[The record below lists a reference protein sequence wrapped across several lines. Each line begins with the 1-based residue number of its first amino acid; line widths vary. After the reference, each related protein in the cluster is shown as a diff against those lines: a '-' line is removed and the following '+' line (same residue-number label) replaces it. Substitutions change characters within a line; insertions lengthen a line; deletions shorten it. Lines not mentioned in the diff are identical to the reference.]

1 MRVHPLCNMG
11 FNMKQSVAGVTLAAI
26 VSVLFSLSPASADTV
41 VDWMISGG
49 SAGLGGTDPS
59 GTLSGSG
66 TFTYSSSPT
75 MTGDGTGFLITAIAG
90 SFTSAQFT
98 STISTTN
105 SGVVG
110 PNGNFD
116 DLYYPSAPASLI
128 LDDFGL
134 SVLLSNGDQLGIGP
148 VNGSSG
154 LYDVVSSD
162 GQVYDDVTFSVS
174 AVTPAVPE
182 PSTWAM
188 MILGFCGLGFMACR
202 RKQNGEALS
211 AA

>member
-1 MRVHPLCNMG
+1 MG
-11 FNMKQSVAGVTLAAI
+11 FNMKQSVAGATLAAI
-26 VSVLFSLSPASADTV
+26 VSALFSLSPASADTV
-41 VDWMISGG
+41 VNWAIGGG
-49 SAGLGGTDPS
+49 SAGLGGSDPS
-59 GTLSGSG
+59 GTLSGRG

-75 MTGDGTGFLITAIAG
+75 ITNDGTGFLITAITG
-90 SFTSAQFT
+90 SFTSAQST

-105 SGVVG
+105 PGVIG

-116 DLYYPSAPASLI
+116 DLYFPSAPAGLI

-134 SVLLSNGDQLGIGP
+134 GVLLNNGDQLGIGP

-162 GQVYDDVTFSVS
+162 GQEYDDVMFSVS

-188 MILGFCGLGFMACR
+188 MILGFCGLGFMAYR